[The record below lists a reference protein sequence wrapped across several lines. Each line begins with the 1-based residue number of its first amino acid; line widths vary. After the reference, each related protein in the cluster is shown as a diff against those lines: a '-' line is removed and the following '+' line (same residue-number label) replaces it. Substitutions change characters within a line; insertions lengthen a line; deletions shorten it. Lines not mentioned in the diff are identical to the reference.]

1 MEGVV
6 NDAVLCQG
14 KVAAQLVWSEKKI
27 KEEEEEEEGDEY
39 TLSASTISL
48 GERIGHLHTHTHV
61 HAHTIQ
67 VSNFFSSYQR
77 TRWLCLIIVCW

>member
-14 KVAAQLVWSEKKI
+14 KVAAQLVWSQKKI

-48 GERIGHLHTHTHV
+48 GERIGHLHTHTHACTCTHNSGV
-61 HAHTIQ
+61 K
-67 VSNFFSSYQR
+67 FFS
-77 TRWLCLIIVCW
+77 LLIRGPDGCV